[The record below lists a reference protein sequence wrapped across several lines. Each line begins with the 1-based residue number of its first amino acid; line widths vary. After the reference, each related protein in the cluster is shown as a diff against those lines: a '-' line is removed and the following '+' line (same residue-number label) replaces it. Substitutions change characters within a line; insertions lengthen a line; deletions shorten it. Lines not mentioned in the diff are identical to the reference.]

1 MVALGKSDSH
11 IIDHQRNVENW
22 KCFSN
27 EEKKREK
34 LKEYEIFFSSGAI
47 MVYFL
52 FPSES
57 VV

>member
-1 MVALGKSDSH
+1 MVALGKNDSH

-27 EEKKREK
+27 EEKKGK
-34 LKEYEIFFSSGAI
+34 NKEYEIFVSSGAI